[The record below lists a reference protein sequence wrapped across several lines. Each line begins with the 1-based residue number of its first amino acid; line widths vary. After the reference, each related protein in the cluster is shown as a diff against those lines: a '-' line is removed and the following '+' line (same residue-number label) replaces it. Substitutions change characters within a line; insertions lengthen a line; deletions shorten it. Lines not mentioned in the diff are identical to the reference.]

1 MIWLASKSPR
11 RRELLDQIGVE
22 YELLLPDDPDA
33 AEALEAVR
41 AQEPPDR
48 YVVRVTLA
56 KLELAERTRRERGLP
71 QRPILCADTTVAVGS
86 RILGKPVDADEARSM
101 LAMLSGRTHRVLSA
115 VAVLRGSRAR
125 HRIQVSR
132 VTMCRL
138 KPHEIDAYVAAG
150 ECFDKA
156 GGYGIQGSAAR
167 FVRRIEG
174 SYSGIM
180 GLPLYETARLLG
192 C

>member
-1 MIWLASKSPR
+1 ML
-11 RRELLDQIGVE
+11 
-22 YELLLPDDPDA
+22 
-33 AEALEAVR
+33 
-41 AQEPPDR
+41 
-48 YVVRVTLA
+48 TL
-56 KLELAERTRRERGLP
+56 
-71 QRPILCADTTVAVGS
+71 
-86 RILGKPVDADEARSM
+86 
-101 LAMLSGRTHRVLSA
+101 LSGRTHRVLSA
-115 VAVLRGSRAR
+115 VAVRRGNQVR